1 MRGKAGE
8 KKEFARGDSENGS
21 ATAVSVYRGHTRRTG
36 TGGVMFFGSRSMPL
50 GAAAVVA
57 AGLLATAAEACDY
70 SKEAKASLRFNINT
84 DRLYLEGSGCITPS
98 DIYKAKLSPAASASD
113 PNNPDLR
120 EEEAEA
126 LPIKP
131 VTKDGEAAVNET
143 G

>member
-1 MRGKAGE
+1 M
-8 KKEFARGDSENGS
+8 
-21 ATAVSVYRGHTRRTG
+21 
-36 TGGVMFFGSRSMPL
+36 

-57 AGLLATAAEACDY
+57 AGLLATVAEACDY
-70 SKEAKASLRFNINT
+70 TTEAKASLRFNIGT

-98 DIYKAKLSPAASASD
+98 DIYNAKLSPVASAND

-120 EEEAEA
+120 EEEAEE